1 MNYIFYVKMVNS
13 TTVGLI
19 FYVKKELK
27 LKVEYDLKS
36 ALEIYL
42 QVFNDW
48 YYKHEKYTIKS

>member
-1 MNYIFYVKMVNS
+1 MVNS

-42 QVFNDW
+42 QVFND
-48 YYKHEKYTIKS
+48 

>member
-1 MNYIFYVKMVNS
+1 MNYIFYVKMVNR